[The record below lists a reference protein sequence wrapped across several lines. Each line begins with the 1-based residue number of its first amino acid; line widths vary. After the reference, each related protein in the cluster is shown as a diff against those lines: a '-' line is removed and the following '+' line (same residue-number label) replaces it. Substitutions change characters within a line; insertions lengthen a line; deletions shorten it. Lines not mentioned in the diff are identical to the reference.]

1 MHITDQGV
9 TTLGEGLDAIDNEY
23 LRRFPGFVIFNR
35 GISPDIDEDVPC
47 TLLTTEEEIERNYQV
62 MRDDLS
68 RELLELV
75 RNSPPSFFEILV
87 VDLLVSMGYG
97 GSVQDAGEAVGR
109 SNDEGIDGIIKEDT
123 LGMDVSY
130 IQAKRWNSSV
140 GRQEIQAFVGSLE
153 GKRARNGVFI
163 TTSQFTRT
171 AEEYIQTIEKKVVLI
186 DGKRLAGLMID
197 HGIGVTDLTTYTIK
211 RVDTD
216 YFAD

>member
-47 TLLTTEEEIERNYQV
+47 PLLTTEEEIERNYQV

-123 LGMDVSY
+123 LGLDVIYPS
-130 IQAKRWNSSV
+130 ISMGLPFLKFCVSSAQQA
-140 GRQEIQAFVGSLE
+140 ECLP
-153 GKRARNGVFI
+153 
-163 TTSQFTRT
+163 
-171 AEEYIQTIEKKVVLI
+171 
-186 DGKRLAGLMID
+186 
-197 HGIGVTDLTTYTIK
+197 
-211 RVDTD
+211 
-216 YFAD
+216 